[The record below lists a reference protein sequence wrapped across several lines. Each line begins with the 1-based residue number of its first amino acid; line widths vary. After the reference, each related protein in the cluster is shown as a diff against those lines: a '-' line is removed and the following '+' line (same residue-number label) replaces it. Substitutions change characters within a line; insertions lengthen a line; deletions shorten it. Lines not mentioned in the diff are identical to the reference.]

1 MIGLQE
7 NEIKK
12 LLDLIED
19 LKKIIEQKKAQINV
33 LNEEIDLL
41 SKNSDKLNLLIST
54 GSFKT
59 AASLFDAE
67 TAALKPKSSFNNL
80 DYTKKIFSKSEELL
94 SVIKFENDTISIR
107 FPSPEIVKIT
117 EEKYI
122 EEFVK
127 PTLMKL
133 KKTEEGL
140 TTHLTRKK
148 YEDHEI
154 IEIISLQNVKSYE
167 SFEFITKA
175 VEKLTNK

>member
-1 MIGLQE
+1 MKE

-19 LKKIIEQKKAQINV
+19 LKKIIEQKKDQINV
-33 LNEEIDLL
+33 LNEEIVLL
-41 SKNSDKLNLLIST
+41 TKNSDKLNLLIST

-59 AASLFDAE
+59 AASLLDAE
-67 TAALKPKSSFNNL
+67 TAAFKSKSSFNNV

-122 EEFVK
+122 NEFVK
-127 PTLMKL
+127 PVLLEL
-133 KKTEEGL
+133 KKKEEKLG
-140 TTHLTRKK
+140 THLTRKK
-148 YEDHEI
+148 YENHEI